1 MKNSKIIITIVSLVV
16 IIILLIIII
25 LSNMDKEKLSFL
37 DYIVKNITKPFVNY
51 KMTKENEQLA
61 DIDGIKYKELVDKF
75 KEQKEELEKKKLELR
90 QIEILNTKVEEL
102 TNMLEL
108 KNRYTTVDGVI
119 AKVIE
124 QSKNNLE
131 EVYTIDVGKNQGIKE
146 GMAVVYANRIIWK
159 DSRC

>member
-1 MKNSKIIITIVSLVV
+1 M
-16 IIILLIIII
+16 
-25 LSNMDKEKLSFL
+25 
-37 DYIVKNITKPFVNY
+37 
-51 KMTKENEQLA
+51 
-61 DIDGIKYKELVDKF
+61 
-75 KEQKEELEKKKLELR
+75 ELR

-159 DSRC
+159 DSRR

>member
-1 MKNSKIIITIVSLVV
+1 MKNSKIINTIISLVV

-25 LSNMDKEKLSFL
+25 LSNMDKEKLGFL

-90 QIEILNTKVEEL
+90 QIEILNAKVEEL

-159 DSRC
+159 DSRS